1 MRLALLAAACL
12 LLSSMAAA
20 PAAAQS
26 SKGAV
31 AEPCRAAVSPVRYGR
46 ILRLPATLKTE
57 MASYRRGWAAACAKG
72 RGASLGDLLAQ
83 TERIKAGMM
92 KAITARRPQG
102 KTADR
107 LHGELSKVYPTFVPA
122 MQGSIIEFEFFE
134 PMLAVFKAHIRLGNA
149 EDRAFFESHTRLF
162 GSDFKAPPW
171 IERTWDYGG
180 CIRLGRWSPNGTP
193 RPGYDFVAAAR
204 DIARLKVVLRTRW
217 YREKVTTLEARM
229 LRALATL
236 PQQRGGKGKVPLIDA
251 CGTKA
256 EAVTAMQS
264 IVRAMRTN
272 HSAYRRAAAAIR
284 RTLKAIETGRVRV
297 CEKAS
302 CPGG

>member
-1 MRLALLAAACL
+1 MNPSLLAGTCL
-12 LLSSMAAA
+12 LLSMMVAA
-20 PAAAQS
+20 PVAALS
-26 SKGAV
+26 SEGAV
-31 AEPCRAAVSPVRYGR
+31 AEPCKAAVSPVRYGR
-46 ILRLPATLKTE
+46 ILKLPAKLKTE
-57 MASYRRGWAAACAKG
+57 IAAYRRGWAAACAKG
-72 RGASLGDLLAQ
+72 REASLGVLLTRAD
-83 TERIKAGMM
+83 RIKAGMM
-92 KAITARRPQG
+92 QAIAARRPQG

-107 LHGELSKVYPTFVPA
+107 LHDELSKVYPTFVPA

-134 PMLAVFKAHIRLGNA
+134 PILAVFKGNIRLGNA
-149 EDRAFFESHTRLF
+149 EDRAFFESHARLF
-162 GSDFKAPPW
+162 GGDFKAPPW

-180 CIRLGRWSPNGTP
+180 CIRLGRWSPHGP
-193 RPGYDFVAAAR
+193 ARPGYDFVAAAR

-217 YREKVTTLEARM
+217 YREKVTALESRM

-236 PQQRGGKGKVPLIDA
+236 PQQRGGKGKTPLIDA

-256 EAVTAMQS
+256 ESVDAMQS
-264 IVRAMRTN
+264 IVRALRTN

-284 RTLKAIETGRVRV
+284 RTLKAIESGRVRV